1 VQRRSPCPR
10 HQPYSLMRYYDKIY
24 TLGYIVP
31 IDVPDLNQ
39 NEMDFMEKALSMRQI
54 ETVARRICAK
64 HVLISFS

>member
-1 VQRRSPCPR
+1 
-10 HQPYSLMRYYDKIY
+10 MRYYDKIY